1 MCSAQKD
8 YTAKGWGWGAS
19 ASTLN
24 AHITLKTALYQI
36 WKRGAQGPETRRGST
51 MPIGR
56 VSGVLEGFWYVGAA
70 GLWLLRGC
78 CGVAAGAIFSAFG
91 CCLALP
97 NNGQRCAQLLCSEQ
111 IRKGHL
117 NGSPTQQLFAYAIY
131 DPSQLRDTN
140 IGTVFV
146 LAKYIK

>member
-1 MCSAQKD
+1 M
-8 YTAKGWGWGAS
+8 
-19 ASTLN
+19 
-24 AHITLKTALYQI
+24 
-36 WKRGAQGPETRRGST
+36 ETRRAGARDSQRLNYADR
-51 MPIGR
+51 PRKRR
-56 VSGVLEGFWYVGAA
+56 VREVLICGCCGVVVAA
-70 GLWLLRGC
+70 GLLRGC
-78 CGVAAGAIFSAFG
+78 CGRFICAFG

-140 IGTVFV
+140 IGTIFVF
-146 LAKYIK
+146 AKYIKKSLGAFCLLLYYSPQALYVLNCCG